1 MRGTEAKCADRSG
14 TDGTDNVI
22 LVFYGG
28 LLYDTCINQY
38 TIQEKMACPICW

>member
-14 TDGTDNVI
+14 ADGTDNVI

-28 LLYDTCINQY
+28 
-38 TIQEKMACPICW
+38 TIV

>member
-22 LVFYGG
+22 LVFYLG
-28 LLYDTCINQY
+28 LLYDTCINQ
-38 TIQEKMACPICW
+38 

>member
-22 LVFYGG
+22 LVFHGG
-28 LLYDTCINQY
+28 LLYDTCINQ
-38 TIQEKMACPICW
+38 